1 MCKGNHHNY
10 QACVTRID
18 NTQTLVTVQTYVLFC
33 VYCGRNI
40 KLADVIESFST
51 DNEFMKGQVAALK
64 AVQARLVKR

>member
-40 KLADVIESFST
+40 KLADVIESLST
-51 DNEFMKGQVAALK
+51 SW
-64 AVQARLVKR
+64 